1 MRVLPLREEDGAAAS
16 SPRLLAAG
24 GAGNSRISS
33 DERPK
38 TMRRADLGVRSMDFS
53 MERRG
58 VLRGLEMGV
67 ALLTGFLLFQT
78 RSRKLISFL

>member
-1 MRVLPLREEDGAAAS
+1 
-16 SPRLLAAG
+16 
-24 GAGNSRISS
+24 
-33 DERPK
+33 
-38 TMRRADLGVRSMDFS
+38 MRRADLGVRSMDFS

>member
-1 MRVLPLREEDGAAAS
+1 MRL
-16 SPRLLAAG
+16 
-24 GAGNSRISS
+24 
-33 DERPK
+33 
-38 TMRRADLGVRSMDFS
+38 ADLGVRSMELFS

-78 RSRKLISFL
+78 HITKLISFLKAILKVICLEEEIGE